1 MLYLFDEYI
10 KEYPKRYTSALE
22 KFKPYTKNLHEMSFN
37 EVQEA
42 VNKWKPLSERTA
54 YNQRKQIYNYFL
66 WLKTKNIKVDLTIPV
81 KIKVP
86 LEPKMF
92 LIYSTADIAFYYN
105 ELFKYLEKQCTLN
118 GTTFSKK
125 TYYMSFAASIL
136 AFYGMTEEQI
146 LSLSLSDVQIEGVK
160 GYENLPL
167 TENDIKVLLAYKNI
181 TRYANNMPLLGTTY
195 IRSAKQLEID
205 KAFLSRPVWRVELD
219 ENNAYLKNLL
229 RVGNIY
235 DLGVLNRLY
244 EKDSNKSI
252 ELGQKNTPNW
262 FGEIIGSHVT
272 NTITNYK
279 KEYLAYRK
287 ERDSVQ
293 EHRTDYDISILQ
305 EGDYLEGNLNVEK
318 EILIEKK
325 NAEKQAKI
333 DTLDAKVNTILDS
346 IQTLATELKN
356 IKNEINKIK

>member
-22 KFKPYTKNLHEMSFN
+22 KFKPYTTNLHDMSFN

-42 VNKWKPLSERTA
+42 IDKWKPLSERTA
-54 YNQRKQIYNYFL
+54 YNQRKQILHYFQ
-66 WLKTKNIKVDLTIPV
+66 WLQSKNINVDLTIPD
-81 KIKVP
+81 KIRIP
-86 LEPKMF
+86 LESKKF

-105 ELFKYLEKQCTLN
+105 EVFKYLEKQCTLN

-146 LSLSLSDVQIEGVK
+146 LSLSLSDVQIDGVK

-181 TRYANNMPLLGTTY
+181 TRYVNNMPLLGTTY

-205 KAFLSRPVWRVELD
+205 KAFLSRPVWRIEFD
-219 ENNAYLKNLL
+219 EKNAYLKNLL
-229 RVGNIY
+229 RIGNIY
-235 DLGVLNRLY
+235 DLGVMNRIY

-252 ELGQKNTPNW
+252 ELGLKNIPDW
-262 FGEIIGSHVT
+262 FGDIIGSHVT

-279 KEYLAYRK
+279 KDYLVYRK
-287 ERDSVQ
+287 ERDSVK
-293 EHRTDYDISILQ
+293 EHRTDYDISILG
-305 EGDYLEGNLNVEK
+305 EGDSAENNLNVEK

-333 DTLDAKVNTILDS
+333 DALEAKVDTILDS
-346 IQTLATELKN
+346 VLSLATELKN
-356 IKNEINKIK
+356 IKNEMNKIK